1 MGGAGRARRISPAVR
16 AWSGDLQ
23 NKHLTHWVAR
33 DSESGTR
40 GGGGGERERETEVGL
55 FGARRLVTYLTHLE
69 INTTHLKTKLKKT
82 PLV

>member
-40 GGGGGERERETEVGL
+40 GGGERERERDGS
-55 FGARRLVTYLTHLE
+55 RPIWR
-69 INTTHLKTKLKKT
+69 T
-82 PLV
+82 PVSNVLDSP

>member
-40 GGGGGERERETEVGL
+40 GGGGERERE
-55 FGARRLVTYLTHLE
+55 RRKSAYLAHAG
-69 INTTHLKTKLKKT
+69 
-82 PLV
+82 